1 MKVNL
6 NKWYLCDLDKERY
19 VQLKEKSDWAGFQH
33 VGLFFIS
40 LFFLVIFLIFF
51 GEHGWG

>member
-19 VQLKEKSDWAGFQH
+19 VQLKEKSDW
-33 VGLFFIS
+33 
-40 LFFLVIFLIFF
+40 
-51 GEHGWG
+51 